1 MRKLRLQN
9 GATIL
14 LLMAVFFAVSGP
26 AWGDEPRVLTAK
38 DSGKTLTVPVGK
50 RLVVDLNL
58 GAGQYVLAPEFDAS
72 VLALVGQSIT
82 STSGP
87 QGASSRVV
95 YEFLVRQGGQ
105 TELVIAA
112 KGAGNKEGQSE
123 PLLKVKI
130 VATGGGEGV

>member
-14 LLMAVFFAVSGP
+14 LLMAVFFAASGP

-58 GAGQYVLAPEFDAS
+58 GAGQYVLAPEFDSS
-72 VLALVGQSIT
+72 VLALVGQSLT
-82 STSGP
+82 SISGS
-87 QGASSRVV
+87 QGASARVV

-105 TELVIAA
+105 TELVISARGEG
-112 KGAGNKEGQSE
+112 KKEGQPE

-130 VATGGGEGV
+130 LAIGGGEGV